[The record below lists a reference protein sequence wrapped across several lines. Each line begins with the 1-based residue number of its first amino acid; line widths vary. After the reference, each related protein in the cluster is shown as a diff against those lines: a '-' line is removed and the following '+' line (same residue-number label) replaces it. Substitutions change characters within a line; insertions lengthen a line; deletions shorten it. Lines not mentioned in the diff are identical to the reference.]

1 MISSRSFFGSS
12 LAFRV
17 KVCYHGYAPMKGDCV
32 ICFYMVAQQ
41 TVYDQKRLAF
51 LGLSR
56 DEKVQIVTEGLRQLA
71 GAPSIDTILSAIETG
86 MELSD
91 ERLLEIYVALL
102 IGQHAS
108 TAKEFQDA
116 RARLESVSD
125 DMIRIRAQEQAE
137 KQAEKASSDA
147 MIAGVMF

>member
-1 MISSRSFFGSS
+1 
-12 LAFRV
+12 
-17 KVCYHGYAPMKGDCV
+17 
-32 ICFYMVAQQ
+32 MVAQQ